1 MFAFIISC
9 ETEIIDQ
16 KNKKSNNESNICDI
30 AKEVQ
35 VPLSMKI
42 ENPKL
47 YKYVDQKY
55 SDDIEDFDEKI
66 SIIEQLL
73 KSYNDSLGEV
83 CSTLKSLYKKQQNSL
98 NTKVEEEKKKS
109 KWEIKY
115 YVDEFGDKTENGY
128 VFRVI
133 DDGLFSNSATSNSK
147 LSVKFL
153 IEPNELTIMLLEYG
167 SNYVKGSQKSPD
179 NYEVA
184 LKISDQKYLFKA
196 ENYSDRLTFDNKS
209 STEITELI
217 DKNDQI
223 KFYIEEISDY
233 SKTTYKFNLL
243 YGKGLI
249 TELIKIDLNGVYK
262 DTALNTQKD
271 LNNELKTSKNKNIT
285 ASIIVGSFGA
295 ESNAEKLKK
304 SLLTEG
310 FEYIDISKIG
320 SVNRVSVLVLGSKE
334 EAKEVLKKVKVNHKS
349 AWISYN

>member
-9 ETEIIDQ
+9 EPEIIDQ
-16 KNKKSNNESNICDI
+16 KNKKSNNQSNICDI
-30 AKEVQ
+30 VREVQ

-47 YKYVDQKY
+47 YKYVEQKY
-55 SDDIEDFDEKI
+55 IDDIEDFDEKM

-73 KSYNDSLGEV
+73 KSYSDSLGEV
-83 CSTLKSLYKKQQNSL
+83 CFHLKSLYEKHQNSL
-98 NTKVEEEKKKS
+98 NAEVEEKKKKS

-115 YVDEFGDKTENGY
+115 YVDEFGDRTENGY
-128 VFRVI
+128 VYRVI
-133 DDGLFSNSATSNSK
+133 DDGFFSNSATSNSK

-167 SNYVKGSQKSPD
+167 SNYVKGSKKRPD

-196 ENYSDRLTFDNKS
+196 KNYSDRLTFDNKS
-209 STEITELI
+209 SSEIIELI

-233 SKTTYKFNLL
+233 SKTSYKFNLL
-243 YGKGLI
+243 YGEGLI

-262 DTALNTQKD
+262 DPTLNTQKI
-271 LNNELKTSKNKNIT
+271 LTNKQKTSKNKNIT
-285 ASIIVGSFGA
+285 GSIIVGSFGA

-304 SLLTEG
+304 SLLKEG
-310 FEYIDISKIG
+310 FENIEISKIG
-320 SVNRVSVLVLGSKE
+320 SVNRVSVLVSGSKE
-334 EAKEVLKKVKVNHKS
+334 EAQEMLKKVKVNHKS
-349 AWISYN
+349 AWISYK